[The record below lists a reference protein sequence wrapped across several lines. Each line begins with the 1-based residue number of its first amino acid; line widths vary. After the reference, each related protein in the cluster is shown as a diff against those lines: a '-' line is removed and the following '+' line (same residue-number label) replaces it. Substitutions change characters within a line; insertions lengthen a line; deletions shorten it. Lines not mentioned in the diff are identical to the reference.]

1 MIKMTTKTLCT
12 WREQLL
18 APLDEAKISSQL
30 DENSADWE
38 YIENE
43 MIKFGSLSH
52 STLDIDDLQR
62 RALQLFA
69 TQTKDFR
76 LLVHFLRTLQHA
88 AVPEELV
95 IAATVASAYMQHYWD
110 NSYPSNPRLKLRL
123 AQQIIKRFE
132 SVKNSFCQQAT
143 SEQRYDILG
152 EFAYLAQFWHT
163 NQPSLSTQMDELS
176 RAYQHIE
183 NTQESTITVEES
195 VKAEPVN
202 EIKKTPQTPVS
213 ATSQAEQPHVE
224 INQSDDRQWKQTLL
238 KVAGILCE
246 QAPNDA
252 VGYRLRRYA
261 IWHNIQTLPMSDK
274 QGKTPLA
281 AVAIDR
287 VTDYKAQ
294 LMQPTLTLLNEI
306 EQSLTLA
313 PYWLDGHYLAA
324 QAAQSLGLTSI
335 SSAIAQELSLFLTR
349 LPQLSHLYF
358 SDMTLFISEETHQWL
373 NSLESKTNNKASPA
387 LSLQSEQQEIMTCFE
402 QEGLNAALLMIDNAI
417 SITTEPRQRFYLQL
431 LSAQLFE
438 ASKMS
443 SIANVYFN
451 QLYQDALRYSLSEW
465 EPNLLNQLASK
476 AEHQQNLSSHRE

>member
-1 MIKMTTKTLCT
+1 MLCT

-30 DENSADWE
+30 DENNADWE
-38 YIENE
+38 YIESE

-52 STLDIDDLQR
+52 ATLDIDDIQR
-62 RALQLFA
+62 RALQLFE

-88 AVPEELV
+88 AIPEELV
-95 IAATVASAYMQHYWD
+95 MGATIASAYMQHYWD
-110 NSYPSNPRLKLRL
+110 ISYPSNSRFKLRL
-123 AQQIIKRFE
+123 AQQILKRFE

-143 SEQRYDILG
+143 PEQRDDILG

-163 NQPSLSTQMDELS
+163 SQPSLSMQMDELS
-176 RAYQHIE
+176 LAYQHIE
-183 NTQESTITVEES
+183 NTQKSTIIIEES
-195 VKAEPVN
+195 AKAEPIN
-202 EIKKTPQTPVS
+202 EVKTSSQTPINVTTE
-213 ATSQAEQPHVE
+213 AKQLHVE

-238 KVAGILCE
+238 KFAGILCE

-252 VGYRLRRYA
+252 IGYRLRRYA

-294 LMQPTLTLLNEI
+294 LAQPTLTLLNQI

-313 PYWLDGHYLAA
+313 PYWLDGHYIAA
-324 QAAQSLGLTSI
+324 QAAQSLGLTDI

-349 LPQLSHLYF
+349 LPQLNHLYF
-358 SDMTLFISEETHQWL
+358 SDMTLFISEETRQWL
-373 NSLESKTNNKASPA
+373 SSLESKMQNKASPS

-465 EPNLLNQLASK
+465 EPNLLSQLASK
-476 AEHQQNLSSHRE
+476 AKHQQNSSSHRE

>member
-1 MIKMTTKTLCT
+1 MTTKTLCT

-18 APLDEAKISSQL
+18 APLDEAKVSSQL
-30 DENSADWE
+30 DENSPDWE
-38 YIENE
+38 YIESE

-52 STLDIDDLQR
+52 STLDIDDIQR

-88 AVPEELV
+88 GIPEELV
-95 IAATVASAYMQHYWD
+95 IASTIASTYMQHYWD
-110 NSYPSNPRLKLRL
+110 TSYPSHSRLKLRL
-123 AQQIIKRFE
+123 AQQILKRFE
-132 SVKNSFCQQAT
+132 TVKNNFCQQAT
-143 SEQRYDILG
+143 PEQRDEILG
-152 EFAYLAQFWHT
+152 EFAYLAQFWHSS
-163 NQPSLSTQMDELS
+163 QPSLSTQMDELS

-183 NTQESTITVEES
+183 NIQESTITVEES

-213 ATSQAEQPHVE
+213 ATSQTEQPHVE

-246 QAPNDA
+246 QAQSDT

-261 IWHNIQTLPMSDK
+261 IWHNIQTLPINDK

-294 LMQPTLTLLNEI
+294 LSQPSISLLNDI

-313 PYWLDGHYLAA
+313 PYWLDGHFLAA
-324 QAAQSLGLTSI
+324 QTAQLLGLI
-335 SSAIAQELSLFLTR
+335 DVSSAIAQELSLFLIR
-349 LPQLSHLYF
+349 LPQLNHLYF
-358 SDMTLFISEETHQWL
+358 ADMTPFISEETHQWL
-373 NSLESKTNNKASPA
+373 GSLENQANNKASPS
-387 LSLQSEQQEIMTCFE
+387 LSLHNEQQEIMDCFE

-417 SITTEPRQRFYLQL
+417 SVTTEPRQRFYLQL

-451 QLYQDALRYSLSEW
+451 QLYHDALRYSLSEW

-476 AEHQQNLSSHRE
+476 MEHQQNSFSHRE

>member
-1 MIKMTTKTLCT
+1 MTTKTLST

-18 APLDEAKISSQL
+18 ASLDEAKISSQL

-38 YIENE
+38 YIESE

-52 STLDIDDLQR
+52 STLDIDDIQR

-88 AVPEELV
+88 AIAEELV

-110 NSYPSNPRLKLRL
+110 ISYPSNPRLKLRL
-123 AQQIIKRFE
+123 TQQILKRFE

-143 SEQRYDILG
+143 PEQRDDILG

-163 NQPSLSTQMDELS
+163 SQPSLSTQMDELS
-176 RAYQHIE
+176 QAYQHIE
-183 NTQESTITVEES
+183 NTQKSTIIVEES
-195 VKAEPVN
+195 VKKEPIN
-202 EIKKTPQTPVS
+202 EVKTPSQAPVS
-213 ATSQAEQPHVE
+213 VTSEAEQHHVE

-238 KVAGILCE
+238 KVASILCE

-252 VGYRLRRYA
+252 IGYRLRRYA

-294 LMQPTLTLLNEI
+294 LAQPTLTLLNQI

-313 PYWLDGHYLAA
+313 PYWLDGHYIAA
-324 QAAQSLGLTSI
+324 QAAQSLGLTHI
-335 SSAIAQELSLFLTR
+335 ASAIAQELSLFLTR
-349 LPQLSHLYF
+349 LPQLNHLYF
-358 SDMTLFISEETHQWL
+358 SDMTRFISEETHQWL
-373 NSLESKTNNKASPA
+373 SHLENKTNNNASPS

-402 QEGLNAALLMIDNAI
+402 KEGLNAALLMIDNAI

-443 SIANVYFN
+443 SIANMYFN

-465 EPNLLNQLASK
+465 EPNLLSQLASK
-476 AEHQQNLSSHRE
+476 AEHQQNSSSHRE

>member
-1 MIKMTTKTLCT
+1 MMTTKTLCA

-18 APLDEAKISSQL
+18 APLDETKVSSQL
-30 DENSADWE
+30 EENNPDWE
-38 YIENE
+38 YIESE

-52 STLDIDDLQR
+52 STLDIDDIQR

-88 AVPEELV
+88 GIPDELV
-95 IAATVASAYMQHYWD
+95 IASTITSTYMQHYWD
-110 NSYPSNPRLKLRL
+110 TSYPSNPRLKLRL
-123 AQQIIKRFE
+123 AQQILKRFE
-132 SVKNSFCQQAT
+132 SVKNIFCHQAT
-143 SEQRYDILG
+143 PEQRDNILG
-152 EFAYLAQFWHT
+152 EFAYLAQFWHN
-163 NQPSLSTQMDELS
+163 NQPNLSTQVDELS

-183 NTQESTITVEES
+183 NTQKPTLTVTES
-195 VKAEPVN
+195 VKVETAN
-202 EIKKTPQTPVS
+202 EIETPPETSVNMTAAPVI
-213 ATSQAEQPHVE
+213 QQPHVE

-246 QAPNDA
+246 QAQNDA

-261 IWHNIQTLPMSDK
+261 IWHNIQTLPISDK

-287 VTDYKAQ
+287 ITDYKAQ
-294 LMQPTLTLLNEI
+294 LSQPSISLLNDI

-313 PYWLDGHYLAA
+313 PYWLDGHFMAA
-324 QAAQSLGLTSI
+324 QTAQLLGLI
-335 SSAIAQELSLFLTR
+335 DVSSAIAQELSLFLIR
-349 LPQLSHLYF
+349 LPQLNHLYF
-358 SDMTLFISEETHQWL
+358 SDMTPFISEETHLWL
-373 NSLESKTNNKASPA
+373 GSLENQANNKVSPS
-387 LSLQSEQQEIMTCFE
+387 LSLHNEQQEIMDCFE

-417 SITTEPRQRFYLQL
+417 SVATEPRQRFYLQL

-443 SIANVYFN
+443 SIANVYFD

-476 AEHQQNLSSHRE
+476 MEHQQNSFSHRE

>member
-1 MIKMTTKTLCT
+1 MTTKTLCT

-18 APLDEAKISSQL
+18 ASLDEAKISSQL

-38 YIENE
+38 YIESE

-52 STLDIDDLQR
+52 STLDIDDIQR

-88 AVPEELV
+88 AIPEELV

-110 NSYPSNPRLKLRL
+110 LSYPSNPRLKLRL
-123 AQQIIKRFE
+123 AQQILKRFE

-143 SEQRYDILG
+143 PEQRDDILG

-163 NQPSLSTQMDELS
+163 SQPSLSTQMDELS
-176 RAYQHIE
+176 LAYQHIE
-183 NTQESTITVEES
+183 NTQKSTIIVEES
-195 VKAEPVN
+195 VKAEPIN
-202 EIKKTPQTPVS
+202 EVKTPSPIPVS
-213 ATSQAEQPHVE
+213 VTSEAEQHHVE

-238 KVAGILCE
+238 KIASILCE

-252 VGYRLRRYA
+252 IGYRLRRYA

-294 LMQPTLTLLNEI
+294 LAQPTLTLLNQI

-313 PYWLDGHYLAA
+313 PYWLDGHYIAA
-324 QAAQSLGLTSI
+324 QAAQSLGLTHI
-335 SSAIAQELSLFLTR
+335 SAAIAQELSLFLTR
-349 LPQLSHLYF
+349 LPQLNHLYF
-358 SDMTLFISEETHQWL
+358 SDMTRFISEETHQWL
-373 NSLESKTNNKASPA
+373 SHLENKTNNNASPS

-402 QEGLNAALLMIDNAI
+402 KEGLNAALLMIDNAI

-443 SIANVYFN
+443 SIANMYFN

-465 EPNLLNQLASK
+465 EPNLLSQLASK
-476 AEHQQNLSSHRE
+476 AEHQQNSSSHRE

>member
-1 MIKMTTKTLCT
+1 MTTKTLCT

-18 APLDEAKISSQL
+18 APLDEAKISCQL

-38 YIENE
+38 YIESE
-43 MIKFGSLSH
+43 MIKFGALSH
-52 STLDIDDLQR
+52 GTLDIEDIQR

-88 AVPEELV
+88 AIAEELV

-110 NSYPSNPRLKLRL
+110 ISYPSNPRLKLRL
-123 AQQIIKRFE
+123 AQQILKRFE
-132 SVKNSFCQQAT
+132 SVKSSFCQQAT
-143 SEQRYDILG
+143 PEQRDDILG

-163 NQPSLSTQMDELS
+163 SQPSLSTQMDELS
-176 RAYQHIE
+176 QAYQHIE
-183 NTQESTITVEES
+183 NAQESTIIVEES
-195 VKAEPVN
+195 VKAEPIN
-202 EIKKTPQTPVS
+202 EVKTPPQTPVS
-213 ATSQAEQPHVE
+213 VTSEAKQHHVE

-238 KVAGILCE
+238 KVASILCE
-246 QAPNDA
+246 QTSND
-252 VGYRLRRYA
+252 VIGYRLRRYA
-261 IWHNIQTLPMSDK
+261 IWHNIQTLPISDK

-294 LMQPTLTLLNEI
+294 LTQPTLTLLNQI

-313 PYWLDGHYLAA
+313 PYWLDGHYIAA
-324 QAAQSLGLTSI
+324 QAAQSLGLTHI
-335 SSAIAQELSLFLTR
+335 ASAIAQELSLFLAR
-349 LPQLSHLYF
+349 LPQLNHLYF
-358 SDMTLFISEETHQWL
+358 SDMTPFISEETRQWL
-373 NSLESKTNNKASPA
+373 NSLESKTNNKASSS

-465 EPNLLNQLASK
+465 EPNLLSQLASK
-476 AEHQQNLSSHRE
+476 AEHQQNSSSHRE

>member
-1 MIKMTTKTLCT
+1 MTTKTLCT

-18 APLDEAKISSQL
+18 APLDEAKVSSQL
-30 DENSADWE
+30 DENSPDWE
-38 YIENE
+38 YIESE

-52 STLDIDDLQR
+52 STLDIDDIQR

-76 LLVHFLRTLQHA
+76 LLVHLLRTLQHA
-88 AVPEELV
+88 GIPEELV
-95 IAATVASAYMQHYWD
+95 IASTIASTYMQHYWD
-110 NSYPSNPRLKLRL
+110 TSYPSHSRLKLRL
-123 AQQIIKRFE
+123 AQQILKRFE
-132 SVKNSFCQQAT
+132 TVKNNFCQQAT
-143 SEQRYDILG
+143 PEQRDEILG
-152 EFAYLAQFWHT
+152 EFAYLAQFWHSS
-163 NQPSLSTQMDELS
+163 QPNLSTQVDELI
-176 RAYQHIE
+176 RAFQRID
-183 NTQESTITVEES
+183 NTQKPALAVIES
-195 VKAEPVN
+195 VKVETANKIKTSPETSANMTPAPV
-202 EIKKTPQTPVS
+202 IQ
-213 ATSQAEQPHVE
+213 QHHVD
-224 INQSDDRQWKQTLL
+224 INQHDDRQWKQTLL

-246 QAPNDA
+246 QAQSDA

-261 IWHNIQTLPMSDK
+261 IWHNIQTLPISDK

-294 LMQPTLTLLNEI
+294 LSQPSISLLNDI

-313 PYWLDGHYLAA
+313 PYWLDGHFMAA
-324 QAAQSLGLTSI
+324 QTAQLLGLI
-335 SSAIAQELSLFLTR
+335 DVSSAIAQELSLFLIR
-349 LPQLSHLYF
+349 LPQLNHLYF
-358 SDMTLFISEETHQWL
+358 ADMTPFISEETHQWL
-373 NSLESKTNNKASPA
+373 GSLENQANNKVSPS
-387 LSLQSEQQEIMTCFE
+387 LSLHNEQQEIMDCFE

-417 SITTEPRQRFYLQL
+417 SVTTEPRQRFYLQL

-451 QLYQDALRYSLSEW
+451 QLYHDALRYSLSEW

-476 AEHQQNLSSHRE
+476 MEHQQNSFSHRE

>member
-1 MIKMTTKTLCT
+1 MIKMTTKTLSA

-18 APLDEAKISSQL
+18 APLDEAQLSSQL
-30 DENSADWE
+30 DENNADWE
-38 YIENE
+38 YIESE

-52 STLDIDDLQR
+52 GTLDIDDIQR
-62 RALQLFA
+62 RALQLFE

-88 AVPEELV
+88 AIPEELV
-95 IAATVASAYMQHYWD
+95 IGATIASAYMQHYWD
-110 NSYPSNPRLKLRL
+110 ISYPSNSRLKLRL
-123 AQQIIKRFE
+123 AQQILKRFE

-143 SEQRYDILG
+143 PEQRDDILG

-176 RAYQHIE
+176 LAYQHIE
-183 NTQESTITVEES
+183 NTQKSTIIIEES
-195 VKAEPVN
+195 VKTEPIN
-202 EIKKTPQTPVS
+202 EVKTPSQTPIKV
-213 ATSQAEQPHVE
+213 TSEAKQHHVE
-224 INQSDDRQWKQTLL
+224 LNQSDDRQWKQTLL

-252 VGYRLRRYA
+252 IGYRLRRYA

-294 LMQPTLTLLNEI
+294 LTQPTLTLLNQI

-313 PYWLDGHYLAA
+313 PYWLDGHYIAA
-324 QAAQSLGLTSI
+324 QAAQSLELTDI

-349 LPQLSHLYF
+349 LPQLNHLYF
-358 SDMTLFISEETHQWL
+358 SDMTRFISEETRQWL
-373 NSLESKTNNKASPA
+373 SSLESKTHNKASPS

>member
-1 MIKMTTKTLCT
+1 MTTKTLCT

-18 APLDEAKISSQL
+18 APLDEAKVSSQL
-30 DENSADWE
+30 DENSPDWE
-38 YIENE
+38 YIESE

-52 STLDIDDLQR
+52 STLDIDDIQR

-88 AVPEELV
+88 GIPEELV
-95 IAATVASAYMQHYWD
+95 IASTIASTYMQHYWD
-110 NSYPSNPRLKLRL
+110 TSYPSHSRLKLRL
-123 AQQIIKRFE
+123 AQQILKRFE
-132 SVKNSFCQQAT
+132 TVKNNFCQQAT
-143 SEQRYDILG
+143 PEQRDEILG
-152 EFAYLAQFWHT
+152 EFAYLAQFWHSSQT
-163 NQPSLSTQMDELS
+163 NLSTQVDELS

-183 NTQESTITVEES
+183 NIQESTITVEES

-213 ATSQAEQPHVE
+213 ATSQTEQPHVE

-261 IWHNIQTLPMSDK
+261 IWHNIQTLPINDK

-294 LMQPTLTLLNEI
+294 LSQPSISLLNDI

-313 PYWLDGHYLAA
+313 PYWLDGHFMAA
-324 QAAQSLGLTSI
+324 QTAQLLGLI
-335 SSAIAQELSLFLTR
+335 DVSSAIAQELSLFLIR
-349 LPQLSHLYF
+349 LPQLNHLYF
-358 SDMTLFISEETHQWL
+358 ADMTPFISAETHQWL
-373 NSLESKTNNKASPA
+373 GSLENQANNKASPS
-387 LSLQSEQQEIMTCFE
+387 LSLHNEQQEIMDCFE

-417 SITTEPRQRFYLQL
+417 SVTTEPRQRFYLQL

-451 QLYQDALRYSLSEW
+451 QLYHDALRYSLSEW

-476 AEHQQNLSSHRE
+476 MEHQQNSFSHRE

>member
-1 MIKMTTKTLCT
+1 MTTKTLCT

-38 YIENE
+38 YIESE

-52 STLDIDDLQR
+52 GTLDIEDIQR

-88 AVPEELV
+88 AIAEELV

-110 NSYPSNPRLKLRL
+110 ISYPNNPRLKLRL
-123 AQQIIKRFE
+123 AQQILKRFE
-132 SVKNSFCQQAT
+132 SVKSSFCQQAT
-143 SEQRYDILG
+143 PEQRDDILG

-163 NQPSLSTQMDELS
+163 SQPSLSTQMDELS
-176 RAYQHIE
+176 QAYQHIE
-183 NTQESTITVEES
+183 NAQESTIIVEES
-195 VKAEPVN
+195 VKAEPIN
-202 EIKKTPQTPVS
+202 EVKTPSQTPVS
-213 ATSQAEQPHVE
+213 VASEAKQHHVE

-238 KVAGILCE
+238 KVASILCE
-246 QAPNDA
+246 QASNDA
-252 VGYRLRRYA
+252 IGYRLRRYA
-261 IWHNIQTLPMSDK
+261 IWHNIQTLPISDK

-294 LMQPTLTLLNEI
+294 LAQPTLTLLNQI

-313 PYWLDGHYLAA
+313 PYWLDGHNIAA
-324 QAAQSLGLTSI
+324 QAAQSLGLTHI
-335 SSAIAQELSLFLTR
+335 SSAIAQELSLFLAR
-349 LPQLSHLYF
+349 LPQLNHLYF
-358 SDMTLFISEETHQWL
+358 SDMTPFISEETRQWL
-373 NSLESKTNNKASPA
+373 NSLESKTNNKASSS
-387 LSLQSEQQEIMTCFE
+387 LSLQSEQQEIMNCFE

-465 EPNLLNQLASK
+465 EPNLLSQLASK
-476 AEHQQNLSSHRE
+476 AEHQQNSSSHRE

>member
-1 MIKMTTKTLCT
+1 MTTKTLCT

-38 YIENE
+38 YIESE

-52 STLDIDDLQR
+52 STLDIEDIQR

-88 AVPEELV
+88 AIAEELV

-110 NSYPSNPRLKLRL
+110 ISHPSNPRLKLRL
-123 AQQIIKRFE
+123 AQQILKRFE
-132 SVKNSFCQQAT
+132 SVKSSFCQQAT
-143 SEQRYDILG
+143 PEQRDDILG

-163 NQPSLSTQMDELS
+163 SQPSLSTQMDEL
-176 RAYQHIE
+176 RQAYQHIE
-183 NTQESTITVEES
+183 SAQESTIIVEES
-195 VKAEPVN
+195 VKAEPIN
-202 EIKKTPQTPVS
+202 EVKTPSQTPVS
-213 ATSQAEQPHVE
+213 VTSETKQHHVE

-238 KVAGILCE
+238 KVASILCE
-246 QAPNDA
+246 QASNDA
-252 VGYRLRRYA
+252 IGYRLRRYA
-261 IWHNIQTLPMSDK
+261 IWHNIQTLPISDK

-294 LMQPTLTLLNEI
+294 LAQPTLTLLNQI

-313 PYWLDGHYLAA
+313 PYWLDGHYIAA
-324 QAAQSLGLTSI
+324 QAAQSLGLTHI
-335 SSAIAQELSLFLTR
+335 SSAIAQELSLFLAR
-349 LPQLSHLYF
+349 LPQLKHLYF
-358 SDMTLFISEETHQWL
+358 SDMTPFISEETRQWL
-373 NSLESKTNNKASPA
+373 NSLESKTNNKASSS
-387 LSLQSEQQEIMTCFE
+387 LSLQSEQQEIMDCFK

-465 EPNLLNQLASK
+465 EPNLLSQLASK
-476 AEHQQNLSSHRE
+476 AEHQQNSSSHRE

>member
-1 MIKMTTKTLCT
+1 MTTKTLCT

-18 APLDEAKISSQL
+18 ASLDEAKISSQL

-38 YIENE
+38 YIESE

-52 STLDIDDLQR
+52 STLDIDDIQR

-88 AVPEELV
+88 AIPEELV

-110 NSYPSNPRLKLRL
+110 ISYPSNPRLKLRL
-123 AQQIIKRFE
+123 AQQILKRFE

-143 SEQRYDILG
+143 PEQRDDILG

-163 NQPSLSTQMDELS
+163 SQPSLSTQMDELS
-176 RAYQHIE
+176 LAYQHIE
-183 NTQESTITVEES
+183 NTQKSTIIVEES
-195 VKAEPVN
+195 VKAEPIN
-202 EIKKTPQTPVS
+202 EVKTPSPIPVS
-213 ATSQAEQPHVE
+213 VTSEAEQHHVE

-238 KVAGILCE
+238 KIASILCE

-252 VGYRLRRYA
+252 IGYRLRRYA

-294 LMQPTLTLLNEI
+294 LAQPTLTLLNQI

-313 PYWLDGHYLAA
+313 PYWLDGHYIAA
-324 QAAQSLGLTSI
+324 QAAQSLGLTHI
-335 SSAIAQELSLFLTR
+335 SAAIAQELSLFLTR
-349 LPQLSHLYF
+349 LPQLNHLYF
-358 SDMTLFISEETHQWL
+358 SDMTRFISEETHQWL
-373 NSLESKTNNKASPA
+373 SHLENKTNNNASPS

-402 QEGLNAALLMIDNAI
+402 KEGLNAALLMIDNAI

-443 SIANVYFN
+443 SIANMYFN

-465 EPNLLNQLASK
+465 EPNLLSQLASK
-476 AEHQQNLSSHRE
+476 AEHQQNSSSHRE

>member
-1 MIKMTTKTLCT
+1 MIKMTTKTLSA

-18 APLDEAKISSQL
+18 APLDEAQLSSQL
-30 DENSADWE
+30 DENNADWE
-38 YIENE
+38 YIESE

-52 STLDIDDLQR
+52 GTLDIDDIQH
-62 RALQLFA
+62 RALQLFE

-88 AVPEELV
+88 AIPEELV
-95 IAATVASAYMQHYWD
+95 IGATIASAYMQHYWD
-110 NSYPSNPRLKLRL
+110 ISYPSNSRLKLRL
-123 AQQIIKRFE
+123 AQQILKRFE

-143 SEQRYDILG
+143 PEQRDDILG

-176 RAYQHIE
+176 LAYQHIE
-183 NTQESTITVEES
+183 NTQKSTIVIEES
-195 VKAEPVN
+195 VKTEPIN
-202 EIKKTPQTPVS
+202 EVKTPSQTPIKVIS
-213 ATSQAEQPHVE
+213 EAKQHHVE
-224 INQSDDRQWKQTLL
+224 LNQSDDRQWKQTLL

-252 VGYRLRRYA
+252 IGYRLRRYA

-294 LMQPTLTLLNEI
+294 LTQPTLTLLNQI

-313 PYWLDGHYLAA
+313 PYWLDGHYIAA
-324 QAAQSLGLTSI
+324 QAAQSLELTDI

-349 LPQLSHLYF
+349 LPQLNHLYF
-358 SDMTLFISEETHQWL
+358 SDMTRFISEETRQWL
-373 NSLESKTNNKASPA
+373 SSLESKTHNKASPS

>member
-1 MIKMTTKTLCT
+1 MTTKTLCT

-30 DENSADWE
+30 DENNADWE
-38 YIENE
+38 YIESE

-52 STLDIDDLQR
+52 STLDIDDIQR

-88 AVPEELV
+88 AVPEGLV

-110 NSYPSNPRLKLRL
+110 TSSPSNPRLKLRL

-132 SVKNSFCQQAT
+132 SVKNSFCQQAS
-143 SEQRYDILG
+143 SEQRDDILG

-163 NQPSLSTQMDELS
+163 NQPNLSTQMDELS
-176 RAYQHIE
+176 QAYQHIE
-183 NTQESTITVEES
+183 NTQKSAITVEKS
-195 VKAEPVN
+195 IKAEPIN
-202 EIKKTPQTPVS
+202 EVKISPQTSVS
-213 ATSQAEQPHVE
+213 VTSQAEQPYVE

-246 QAPNDA
+246 QTPNDA

-261 IWHNIQTLPMSDK
+261 IWHNIQTLPISDK

-294 LMQPTLTLLNEI
+294 LSQPSISLLNDI

-313 PYWLDGHYLAA
+313 PYWLDGHFMAA
-324 QAAQSLGLTSI
+324 QTAQLLGLI
-335 SSAIAQELSLFLTR
+335 DVSSAIAQELSLFLIR
-349 LPQLSHLYF
+349 LPQLNHLYF
-358 SDMTLFISEETHQWL
+358 SDMTPFISEETHLWL
-373 NSLESKTNNKASPA
+373 GSLKNQANNKVSPS
-387 LSLQSEQQEIMTCFE
+387 LSLHNEQQEIMDCFE

-417 SITTEPRQRFYLQL
+417 SVATEPRQRFYLQL

-443 SIANVYFN
+443 SIANVYFD

-476 AEHQQNLSSHRE
+476 MEHQQNSFSHRE

>member
-1 MIKMTTKTLCT
+1 MTTKTLSA

-18 APLDEAKISSQL
+18 VPLDEAKVSSQL
-30 DENSADWE
+30 DENSPDWE
-38 YIENE
+38 YIESE

-52 STLDIDDLQR
+52 STLDIDDIQR

-88 AVPEELV
+88 GIPEELV
-95 IAATVASAYMQHYWD
+95 MASTITSIYIQHYWD
-110 NSYPSNPRLKLRL
+110 TSYPNNSRLKLRL

-132 SVKNSFCQQAT
+132 SVKNIFCQQAT
-143 SEQRYDILG
+143 PEQRDEILG
-152 EFAYLAQFWHT
+152 EFAYLAQFWHS
-163 NQPSLSTQMDELS
+163 NQPNLSTQVDELS

-183 NTQESTITVEES
+183 NTQKSALAVTES
-195 VKAEPVN
+195 VKLETAN
-202 EIKKTPQTPVS
+202 EIKISPETSANMIPAPVI
-213 ATSQAEQPHVE
+213 QQPHVE

-246 QAPNDA
+246 QAQNDA

-261 IWHNIQTLPMSDK
+261 IWHTIQTLPISDK

-294 LMQPTLTLLNEI
+294 LSHPSISLLNDI
-306 EQSLTLA
+306 EQSLMLA
-313 PYWLDGHYLAA
+313 PYWLDGHFMAA
-324 QAAQSLGLTSI
+324 QAAQRLGLI
-335 SSAIAQELSLFLTR
+335 DVSSAIAQELSLFLTR
-349 LPQLSHLYF
+349 LPQLNHLYF
-358 SDMTLFISEETHQWL
+358 SDMTPFISEETHQWL
-373 NSLESKTNNKASPA
+373 GSLENQANNKVSSS
-387 LSLQSEQQEIMTCFE
+387 LSRHNNEQQEIMDCFE

-417 SITTEPRQRFYLQL
+417 SVTAEPRQRFYLQL

-476 AEHQQNLSSHRE
+476 MEHQQNSFSHRE

>member
-1 MIKMTTKTLCT
+1 MTTKTLCT

-18 APLDEAKISSQL
+18 APLDEAKVSSQL
-30 DENSADWE
+30 DENSPDWE
-38 YIENE
+38 YIESE

-52 STLDIDDLQR
+52 STLDIDDIQR

-88 AVPEELV
+88 GIPEELV
-95 IAATVASAYMQHYWD
+95 IASTIASTYMQHYWD
-110 NSYPSNPRLKLRL
+110 TSYPSHSRLKLRL
-123 AQQIIKRFE
+123 AQQILKRFE
-132 SVKNSFCQQAT
+132 TVKNNFCQQAT
-143 SEQRYDILG
+143 PEQRDEILG
-152 EFAYLAQFWHT
+152 EFAYLAQFWHSSQT
-163 NQPSLSTQMDELS
+163 NLSTQVDELS

-183 NTQESTITVEES
+183 NIQESTITVEES

-213 ATSQAEQPHVE
+213 ATSQTEQPHVE

-261 IWHNIQTLPMSDK
+261 IWHNIQTLPINDK

-294 LMQPTLTLLNEI
+294 LSQPSISLLNDI

-313 PYWLDGHYLAA
+313 PYWLDGHFMAA
-324 QAAQSLGLTSI
+324 QTAQLLGLI
-335 SSAIAQELSLFLTR
+335 DVSSAIAQELSLFLIR
-349 LPQLSHLYF
+349 LPQLNHLYF
-358 SDMTLFISEETHQWL
+358 ADMTPFISEETHQWL
-373 NSLESKTNNKASPA
+373 ESLENQANNKASPS
-387 LSLQSEQQEIMTCFE
+387 LSLHNEQQEIMDCFE

-417 SITTEPRQRFYLQL
+417 SVTTEPRQRFYLQL

-451 QLYQDALRYSLSEW
+451 QLYHDALRYSLSEW

-476 AEHQQNLSSHRE
+476 MEHQQNSFSHRE

>member
-1 MIKMTTKTLCT
+1 MIKMTTKTLSA

-18 APLDEAKISSQL
+18 APLDEAQLSSQL
-30 DENSADWE
+30 DENNADWE
-38 YIENE
+38 YIESE

-52 STLDIDDLQR
+52 GTLDIDDIQR
-62 RALQLFA
+62 RALQLFE

-88 AVPEELV
+88 AIPEELV
-95 IAATVASAYMQHYWD
+95 IGATIASAYMQHYWD
-110 NSYPSNPRLKLRL
+110 ISYPSNSRLKLRL
-123 AQQIIKRFE
+123 AQQILKRFE

-143 SEQRYDILG
+143 PEQRDDILG

-176 RAYQHIE
+176 LAYQHIE
-183 NTQESTITVEES
+183 NTQKSTIIIEES
-195 VKAEPVN
+195 VKTEPIN
-202 EIKKTPQTPVS
+202 EVKTPSQTPIKV
-213 ATSQAEQPHVE
+213 TSEAKQHHVE
-224 INQSDDRQWKQTLL
+224 LNQSDDRQWKQTLL

-252 VGYRLRRYA
+252 IGYRLRRYA

-294 LMQPTLTLLNEI
+294 LTQPTLTLLNQI

-313 PYWLDGHYLAA
+313 PYWLDGHYIAA
-324 QAAQSLGLTSI
+324 QAAQSLELTDI

-349 LPQLSHLYF
+349 LPQLNHLYF
-358 SDMTLFISEETHQWL
+358 SDMTRFISEETRQWL
-373 NSLESKTNNKASPA
+373 SSLESKTHNKASPS

-465 EPNLLNQLASK
+465 EPNLLSQLASQ
-476 AEHQQNLSSHRE
+476 AEHQQNSSSHRE

>member
-1 MIKMTTKTLCT
+1 MTTKTLCT

-18 APLDEAKISSQL
+18 APLDEAKVSSQL
-30 DENSADWE
+30 DENSPDWE
-38 YIENE
+38 YIESE

-52 STLDIDDLQR
+52 STLDIDDIQR

-88 AVPEELV
+88 GIPEELV
-95 IAATVASAYMQHYWD
+95 IASTIASTYMQHYWD
-110 NSYPSNPRLKLRL
+110 TSYPSHSRLKLRL
-123 AQQIIKRFE
+123 AQQILKRFE
-132 SVKNSFCQQAT
+132 TVKNNFCQQAT
-143 SEQRYDILG
+143 PEQRDEILG
-152 EFAYLAQFWHT
+152 EFAYLAQFWHSSQT
-163 NQPSLSTQMDELS
+163 NLSTQVDELS

-183 NTQESTITVEES
+183 NIQESTITVEES

-213 ATSQAEQPHVE
+213 ATSQTEQPHVE

-261 IWHNIQTLPMSDK
+261 IWHNIQTLPINDK

-294 LMQPTLTLLNEI
+294 LSQPSISLLNDI

-313 PYWLDGHYLAA
+313 PYWLDGHFMAA
-324 QAAQSLGLTSI
+324 QTAQLLGLI
-335 SSAIAQELSLFLTR
+335 DVSSAIAQELSLFLIR
-349 LPQLSHLYF
+349 LPQLNHLYF
-358 SDMTLFISEETHQWL
+358 ADMTPFISEETHQWL
-373 NSLESKTNNKASPA
+373 GSLENQANNKASPS
-387 LSLQSEQQEIMTCFE
+387 LSLHNEQQEIMDCFE

-417 SITTEPRQRFYLQL
+417 SVTTEPRQRFYLQL

-451 QLYQDALRYSLSEW
+451 QLYHDALRYSLSEW

-476 AEHQQNLSSHRE
+476 MEHQQNSFSHRE

>member
-1 MIKMTTKTLCT
+1 MIKMTTKTLGT

-18 APLDEAKISSQL
+18 APLDEAKIRSQL
-30 DENSADWE
+30 DENSTDWE
-38 YIENE
+38 YIESE

-52 STLDIDDLQR
+52 GTLDIDDIQR

-88 AVPEELV
+88 AIPEELV
-95 IAATVASAYMQHYWD
+95 IAATVASTYMQHYWD
-110 NSYPSNPRLKLRL
+110 ISYPSNPRLKLRL
-123 AQQIIKRFE
+123 AQQILQRFG
-132 SVKNSFCQQAT
+132 SVKNNFCQQAT
-143 SEQRYDILG
+143 PEQRDDILG

-163 NQPSLSTQMDELS
+163 CQPSLSTQMDELS
-176 RAYQHIE
+176 LAYQHIE
-183 NTQESTITVEES
+183 NTPKATIIVEES
-195 VKAEPVN
+195 VKAAPIN
-202 EIKKTPQTPVS
+202 EVKTPTQTPVNV
-213 ATSQAEQPHVE
+213 TSEAKQHHVE

-238 KVAGILCE
+238 KVAGMLCE
-246 QAPNDA
+246 QAPHDA
-252 VGYRLRRYA
+252 IGYRLRRYA
-261 IWHNIQTLPMSDK
+261 IWHNIQTLPISDK

-281 AVAIDR
+281 AVDIDR

-294 LMQPTLTLLNEI
+294 LTQPTLTLLNQI

-313 PYWLDGHYLAA
+313 PYWLDGHYIAA
-324 QAAQSLGLTSI
+324 QAAQSLGLTDI
-335 SSAIAQELSLFLTR
+335 SSAIAQELSRFLTR
-349 LPQLSHLYF
+349 LPQLNHLYF

-373 NSLESKTNNKASPA
+373 CRLESKTNNKASPP
-387 LSLQSEQQEIMTCFE
+387 LSFQREQQEIMTCFE

-443 SIANVYFN
+443 SIAKVYFN

-465 EPNLLNQLASK
+465 EPNLLSQLASK
-476 AEHQQNLSSHRE
+476 AEYQQNASSHRE

>member
-1 MIKMTTKTLCT
+1 MTTKTLSA

-18 APLDEAKISSQL
+18 APLDEAQLSSQL
-30 DENSADWE
+30 DENNADWE
-38 YIENE
+38 YIESE

-52 STLDIDDLQR
+52 GTLDIDDIQR
-62 RALQLFA
+62 RALQLFE

-88 AVPEELV
+88 AIPEELV
-95 IAATVASAYMQHYWD
+95 IGATIASAYMQHYWD
-110 NSYPSNPRLKLRL
+110 ISYPSNSRLKLRL
-123 AQQIIKRFE
+123 AQQILKRFE

-143 SEQRYDILG
+143 PEQRDDILG

-176 RAYQHIE
+176 LAYQHIE
-183 NTQESTITVEES
+183 NTQKSTIIIEES
-195 VKAEPVN
+195 VKTEPIN
-202 EIKKTPQTPVS
+202 EVKTPSQTPIKV
-213 ATSQAEQPHVE
+213 TSEAKQHHVE
-224 INQSDDRQWKQTLL
+224 LNQSDDRQWKQTLL

-252 VGYRLRRYA
+252 IGYRLRRYA

-294 LMQPTLTLLNEI
+294 LTQPTLTLLNQI

-313 PYWLDGHYLAA
+313 PYWLDGHYIAA
-324 QAAQSLGLTSI
+324 QAAQSLELTDI

-349 LPQLSHLYF
+349 LPQLNHLYF
-358 SDMTLFISEETHQWL
+358 SDMTRFISEETRQWL
-373 NSLESKTNNKASPA
+373 SSLESKTHNKASPS

-465 EPNLLNQLASK
+465 EPNLLSQLASQ
-476 AEHQQNLSSHRE
+476 AEHQQNSSSHRE